1 MRCHPAAMERRMPR
15 FHPATRHAIGVAI
28 EFIDDTLRRA
38 ITRRERMPLVEALSF
53 LEFADQVSLA
63 DTSELQAVDYVRTG
77 LSFAA
82 DAVRTYVDVVDGEE
96 GQEPN
101 RAMEVMTA
109 IQEGRDCLPR
119 LVLRVA
125 GEAA

>member
-1 MRCHPAAMERRMPR
+1 MAG
-15 FHPATRHAIGVAI
+15 FHPAVRNAIAVSI
-28 EFIDDTLRRA
+28 QFIDDALRYA
-38 ITRRERMPLVEALSF
+38 YTRRQRAPLVEALSF
-53 LEFADQVSLA
+53 LEFADSVSLA
-63 DTSELQAVDYVRTG
+63 DQSDLDAVGYIRSG

-82 DAVRTYVDVVDGEE
+82 DAVRPYVDVIDGED